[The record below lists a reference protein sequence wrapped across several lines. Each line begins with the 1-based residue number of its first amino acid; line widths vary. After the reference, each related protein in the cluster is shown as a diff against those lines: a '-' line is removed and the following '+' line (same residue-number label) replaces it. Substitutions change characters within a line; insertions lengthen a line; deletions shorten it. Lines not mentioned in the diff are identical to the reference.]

1 MTQSTFEDL
10 GVAEPIRRALLEL
23 GYQAPSPIQQR
34 AIPLL
39 LEGRDLLGIAQ
50 TGTGKTAAFALP
62 ILQHLSECRDRAV
75 KGPYALILAPTRELA
90 IQIGAAI
97 KTYSRFL
104 KLRTAVVYG
113 GVGQNPQVKLL
124 RAGIDILIATP
135 GRLLDLFRQGH
146 FRLSS
151 VTHLV
156 LDEAD
161 RMLDMGFV
169 RDVRTIVAALPKL
182 RQSMLFSATLPAE
195 ITHLAV
201 EMLRDPQR
209 IEIAPAGTAVDRIE
223 QRVFHVGTSEKKGL
237 LDKLLED
244 PAMSRVLVFT
254 RTKHRANRVADQLLK
269 GGVAAAAIHG
279 NKSQSARQAA
289 LDEFRTGRSR
299 VLVATDIAARGI
311 DVDAVTH
318 IVNYELPAVP
328 ETYVHR
334 IGRTAR
340 AGATGAA
347 LSFCDTTERPY
358 LRDIEK
364 LIRMTITVAG
374 EHPTAIQADKG
385 SSPPDRQRREPADS
399 TPKRRRSSG
408 SRHRRSLQAT
418 A

>member
-1 MTQSTFEDL
+1 
-10 GVAEPIRRALLEL
+10 
-23 GYQAPSPIQQR
+23 
-34 AIPLL
+34 
-39 LEGRDLLGIAQ
+39 
-50 TGTGKTAAFALP
+50 
-62 ILQHLSECRDRAV
+62 
-75 KGPYALILAPTRELA
+75 
-90 IQIGAAI
+90 
-97 KTYSRFL
+97 
-104 KLRTAVVYG
+104 
-113 GVGQNPQVKLL
+113 
-124 RAGIDILIATP
+124 
-135 GRLLDLFRQGH
+135 
-146 FRLSS
+146 
-151 VTHLV
+151 
-156 LDEAD
+156 
-161 RMLDMGFV
+161 
-169 RDVRTIVAALPKL
+169 
-182 RQSMLFSATLPAE
+182 
-195 ITHLAV
+195 
-201 EMLRDPQR
+201 
-209 IEIAPAGTAVDRIE
+209 
-223 QRVFHVGTSEKKGL
+223 
-237 LDKLLED
+237 
-244 PAMSRVLVFT
+244 MSRVLVFT